1 VVSNNLQELHVTVI
15 RETHQA
21 NIEEFPQT
29 ARESFSHLDYM
40 GL

>member
-1 VVSNNLQELHVTVI
+1 MLQLLG
-15 RETHQA
+15 ETHWA

-29 ARESFSHLDYM
+29 ARESFSHLHYM